1 MNGIFQSK
9 HFKLEKLRAN
19 VYAAIAKE
27 GGGAAAN
34 AGFVDLGEKV
44 IVFDTFNTQQA
55 SQDLKHLA
63 ESITNHPVTW
73 VINSHWHGDHIRGN
87 QTFKDRIIISS
98 ESTYTK
104 MKDIYPSRIAAQKND
119 IDGLTNYIQS
129 LKDHFIQNTETQL
142 QYQINFLSELKSSL
156 PTLELSLPN
165 QTFIDEITFHGQKQ
179 SATLFTLGGGHS
191 LCDAML
197 YIPDEKVIFMG
208 DLLFVNCHP
217 TFFEETDLAHWINI
231 LKKVDFMEFD
241 VAVPG
246 HGSAGTK
253 EDILKV
259 IHYISDLTA
268 LVREGHPIEE
278 IKIPAKYSNWGSSE
292 VFQQNIKIVEA
303 LLNKGTSIM

>member
-1 MNGIFQSK
+1 MNGKFQSK
-9 HFKLEKLRAN
+9 HFKLEKLSN
-19 VYAAIAKE
+19 SIYAATAKE

-44 IVFDTFNTQQA
+44 IIFDTFNTQQA
-55 SQDLKHLA
+55 SQDLKYLA
-63 ESITNHPVTW
+63 ESITNQPVTW

-87 QTFKDRIIISS
+87 QAFNDRIIISS

-104 MKDIYPSRIAAQKND
+104 MKDTHPSRIAAQKND
-119 IDGLTNYIQS
+119 MNGLTNYIQS
-129 LKDHFIQNTETQL
+129 LKDQLVHNTDAQL
-142 QYQINFLSELKSSL
+142 QYQINFLCELKSSL
-156 PTLELSLPN
+156 PTLELVLPN
-165 QTFIDEITFHGQKQ
+165 QTFMDEVTFHGKKQ

-197 YIPDEKVIFMG
+197 YIPNEKAIFMG

-217 TFFEETDLAHWINI
+217 TFFEESDLGNWSNM
-231 LKKVDFMEFD
+231 LKKIELMEID

-246 HGSAGTK
+246 HGSLGTK
-253 EDILKV
+253 QDISKV

-268 LVREGHPIEE
+268 IVRGGHPIEDV
-278 IKIPAKYSNWGSSE
+278 KIPVKYRDWGSSE
-292 VFQQNIKIVEA
+292 VFMQNIKIVEA

>member
-1 MNGIFQSK
+1 MNEEFQST
-9 HFKLEKLRAN
+9 HFKLEKVSN
-19 VYAAIAKE
+19 SIYAAIAKE

-87 QTFKDRIIISS
+87 QTFKDRMIISS
-98 ESTYTK
+98 ESTYK
-104 MKDIYPSRIAAQKND
+104 RMKEIHPSRFAAQKND

-129 LKDHFIQNTETQL
+129 LKDQLIQNKDTQL
-142 QYQINFLSELKSSL
+142 PYQINFLNEIKNSL
-156 PTLELSLPN
+156 PTLELVLPN
-165 QTFIDEITFHGQKQ
+165 QTFIDKIAFHGKKQ
-179 SATLFTLGGGHS
+179 SAKLFTLGGGHS
-191 LCDAML
+191 SCDTML

-208 DLLFVNCHP
+208 DLLFVNSHP
-217 TFFEETDLAHWINI
+217 TFFEESDLGHWTNM
-231 LKKVDFMEFD
+231 LKKVEGMEID

-246 HGSAGTK
+246 HGPVGTK
-253 EDILKV
+253 EDISTI

-268 LVREGHPIEE
+268 IIKESNKNEE
-278 IKIPAKYSNWGSSE
+278 IEIPAKYKNWSSPE

-303 LLNKGTSIM
+303 LLNKGTPIL